1 MQITTGRLAAKLGAR
16 IAGCAESIITGVS
29 GIESATMQQITFAT
43 EEKSRPLLYKSEAAA
58 VIVNQFVEDLHIPQ
72 IIVPNVHKSLICTL
86 KLFTPPIS
94 PKKGYI
100 DPSAKMGNNVSLGR
114 NITLEAYVVIEENC
128 KIGDNTIIAAGSK
141 IGRNTII
148 GANCRIDTNVSIYH
162 DCHIGNQVILQA
174 GVVIGSCG
182 FGYYYYDDS
191 HNLIPHIGTVVIE
204 DFVEIGANT
213 CVDRAKFDATRIGA
227 GTKIDNLVQIGHNS
241 IIGRCCL
248 IAAMTGISGS
258 CKIGDGVVMGGQV
271 GVSDHVTIGNKSMIA
286 AQSGI
291 MKDIPPGK
299 KFLGTPAKEIRKA
312 FKSISLIDH
321 LPELYDRLRQVEV
334 EIQKSK
340 QETAFHY

>member
-16 IAGCAESIITGVS
+16 IAGCAESIISGVS

-43 EEKSRPLLYKSEAAA
+43 EEKHLPQLYKSEAAA
-58 VIVNQFVEDLHIPQ
+58 VIVNQFVEDLNIPQ
-72 IIVPNVHKSLICTL
+72 IIVPNVNKSLICTL
-86 KLFTPPIS
+86 KLFTSPIS

-128 KIGDNTIIAAGSK
+128 KIGDNTIIGAGSK

-148 GANCRIDTNVSIYH
+148 GANCRIDSNVSIYH

-174 GVVIGSCG
+174 GVVIGSSG

-227 GTKIDNLVQIGHNS
+227 GTKIDNLVQIGHNT

-248 IAAMTGISGS
+248 IAGMTGISGS
-258 CKIGDGVVMGGQV
+258 CTIGDGVAMGGQV
-271 GVSDHVTIGNKSMIA
+271 GVSDHVTVGSKSMIA

-291 MKDIPPGK
+291 MRDIPPGK
-299 KFLGTPAKEIRKA
+299 KFFGCPAKESRKA
-312 FKSISLIDH
+312 LRSISLIDR
-321 LPELYDRLRQVEV
+321 LPELCDRIRHVEV
-334 EIQKSK
+334 EIRKSK
-340 QETAFHY
+340 RETVFH